1 MSAQDDLLAAAQRL
15 LLSNYRQAP
24 IVISRGEGCTLWD
37 TTGRRYLDM
46 TAGIAVC
53 VLGHGHAGLAEAI
66 GAQARQLIHASNL
79 YYLENQVRFADAL
92 SRRAFRGRAFFCNSG
107 TEANE
112 AALKLARRYQIVTQN
127 RPQRVELVAFTNSF
141 HGRTYGALSVTG
153 QEKYRQGFGPML
165 EPVRFIPFGDIAA
178 ARATITTA
186 TCAVILEPIQAE
198 GGILLP
204 PAGYLQD
211 LRRHCT
217 ETGTVLIF
225 DEVQTGVGRTGTFYA
240 FENEGVTPDVVT
252 LAKGLAGGVPIGAM
266 LANEEV
272 SRGFEP
278 GTHASTFGGNPL
290 STAAALYVQET
301 IDRENL
307 LERSRDVG
315 SYLGSALLRL
325 AERRRPRTRGARGRG
340 LLQGLILDGDATPV
354 VARARDNG
362 LLVSVAGG
370 NVIRFAPPLVV
381 SRTEVDQ
388 AVAILDEALAADR
401 PRP

>member
-1 MSAQDDLLAAAQRL
+1 MSMSAQEDLLAAAQRL

-37 TTGRRYLDM
+37 SNGRRYLDM

-53 VLGHGHAGLAEAI
+53 VLGHGHAGLADAI
-66 GAQARQLIHASNL
+66 GAQAHQLIHASNL

-127 RPQRVELVAFTNSF
+127 RPQRLELVAFTNSF

-178 ARATITTA
+178 ARATITTQ

-211 LRRHCT
+211 LRRLCT

-272 SRGFEP
+272 ARGFEP

-290 STAAALYVQET
+290 STAAALYVQQT

-340 LLQGLILDGDATPV
+340 LLQGLVLDGDATPV
-354 VARARDNG
+354 VVRARDKG

-388 AVAILDEALAADR
+388 AVAILDEALAENRA
-401 PRP
+401 